1 MTESPLAPDL
11 PPALDWVN
19 AAPLRISALR
29 GRLAALVF
37 WHTGSATSANALAD
51 IGYLQTKYAD
61 GLSVIGIHTPK
72 FDAQRELDLVA
83 RAVNRLG
90 VRFPVASDP
99 DAVAWQHYGIR
110 AWPSVALVDAFG
122 RLVDIIAGD
131 RQREVLEQRIVELL
145 DDAGE
150 RGVRVYENA
159 QPALRPE
166 PMRELCFPTAL
177 ALTPQRLYVCDSGHH
192 RVMECSHEGQV
203 LRVFG
208 SGSAGFED
216 GPGIQA
222 SFQSPGGLVV
232 LKDALYVSD
241 VGNHAIRRIQL
252 GTGQVDTLL
261 GQGSPGTPQA
271 VANFRE
277 SPVLLDRPCGLA
289 ANFDRLYIAMAGAN
303 QVWEADLTRFGF
315 RTLAGS
321 GRLALADGTGALA
334 AFAQPMGLAV
344 LQHTLYVADGQAS
357 ALRSLHLGSG
367 MVQTLIGL
375 GLFDFGQASGKRP
388 TARLQ
393 YPVGIALDPKSPV
406 LWVADCYNDAIA
418 MLRLGAG
425 ELTHLPVDYP
435 LRRPTAVV
443 SDGARLWVSNTD
455 AHEVLRV
462 DLASREAVVLPM
474 TA

>member
-1 MTESPLAPDL
+1 MTQFPLAPDL
-11 PPALDWVN
+11 PVSLHWVN
-19 AAPLRISALR
+19 AAPLRIAALR
-29 GRLAALVF
+29 GRLGALIF
-37 WHTGSATSANALAD
+37 WHAGSATSANALAD
-51 IGYLQTKYAD
+51 LGYLQTKYAD

-72 FDAQRELDLVA
+72 FDAQRESDLVA
-83 RAVNRLG
+83 RAVNRLS

-110 AWPSVALVDAFG
+110 AWPSVALIDAQG
-122 RLVDIIAGD
+122 RLVEIVSGD
-131 RQREVLEQRIVELL
+131 QQRELLEARVVELL

-150 RGVRVYENA
+150 LGLRVYENA
-159 QPALRPE
+159 PPALRPE

-192 RVMECSHEGQV
+192 RVIECSHEGQV

-208 SGSAGFED
+208 SGAAGFED

-222 SFQSPGGLVV
+222 SFHSPGGLAV

-261 GQGSPGTPQA
+261 GQGMAGLPHA

-289 ANFDRLYIAMAGAN
+289 ANFDRLYVAMAGSN
-303 QVWEADLTRFGF
+303 QIWEADLTRFGF
-315 RTLAGS
+315 RPVAGS
-321 GRLALADGTGALA
+321 GRLALADGVGALA
-334 AFAQPMGLAV
+334 AFAQPAGLAV
-344 LQHTLYVADGQAS
+344 LQHALYVADSQTS

-367 MVQTLIGL
+367 AVQTLIGS
-375 GLFDFGQASGKRP
+375 GLFEFGQAGGTRP

-393 YPVGIALDPKSPV
+393 FPMGIALDPKSPT
-406 LWVADCYNDAIA
+406 LWVADCYNDSIA
-418 MLRLGAG
+418 MLRLGTG
-425 ELTHLPVDYP
+425 ELAELPLAHP
-435 LRRPTAVV
+435 LRRPAAVA
-443 SDGARLWVSNTD
+443 SDGTHLWISNTD
-455 AHEVLRV
+455 AHELLRV
-462 DLASREAVVLPM
+462 DPATREVVVLPV
-474 TA
+474 TP